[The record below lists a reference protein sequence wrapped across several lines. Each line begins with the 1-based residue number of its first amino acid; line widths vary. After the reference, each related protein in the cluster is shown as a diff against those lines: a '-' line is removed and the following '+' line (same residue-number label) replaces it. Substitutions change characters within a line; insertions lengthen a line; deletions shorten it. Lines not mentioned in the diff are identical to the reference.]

1 MDKEIKKRLNEIK
14 DYFVNFKPDKAHF
27 KPLVWILVEIIL
39 LGGIIAFDLCMKDY
53 LVKFLS
59 DKPHMSY
66 VLIDGF
72 IDLYY
77 SENTG
82 AGFGMFKDGTL
93 ALTIVTAV
101 VIVACLLYLVIFHH
115 DSEWLRIPLVMIS
128 AGGIGNLVDR
138 IQLGYVRDF
147 FEFTFIDFA
156 IFNVA
161 DAFVTVG
168 SFWLIIYLIIA
179 IFVEDKKKKNG
190 KDKQE
195 EGEEYYLFGTKEEYE
210 VQNASKENAAEEE
223 NAEIEVDEV
232 VDETSFKTENAE
244 NNAESVEFTIQS
256 VDDKEE

>member
-1 MDKEIKKRLNEIK
+1 MKISVTNGVSFRKIFNILLFLIFIIFLKI
-14 DYFVNFKPDKAHF
+14 FKQIF
-27 KPLVWILVEIIL
+27 LFLVEIIL

-128 AGGIGNLVDR
+128 AGGIGNLIDR
-138 IQLGYVRDF
+138 IRYSYVVDMF
-147 FEFTFIDFA
+147 DIKLFKFA
-156 IFNVA
+156 VFNVA
-161 DAFVTVG
+161 DSFVCIGVV
-168 SFWLIIYLIIA
+168 LILIDIL
-179 IFVEDKKKKNG
+179 FGKGKFLFDDKKEKSAKWR
-190 KDKQE
+190 
-195 EGEEYYLFGTKEEYE
+195 L
-210 VQNASKENAAEEE
+210 
-223 NAEIEVDEV
+223 
-232 VDETSFKTENAE
+232 
-244 NNAESVEFTIQS
+244 
-256 VDDKEE
+256 